1 MAFPVGAVLGGL
13 SMGAGLIGDL
23 IGGIKQ
29 RKENERLQQEQQ
41 KQQQSQQAVASAGR
55 HDQDQGGGAGP
66 TAGLALRPSFGNL
79 GMGMGTLS
87 MFPPIGAQQQVG
99 QTPMFQMQ
107 QPGQQQEA
115 PPAPTY
121 GGNFSP
127 QLLDQGF
134 NQPQAKQGQPQ
145 TAPAFNAIG
154 AYLSN
159 GRRG

>member
-1 MAFPVGAVLGGL
+1 MAFPVGAVLGGIGFL
-13 SMGAGLIGDL
+13 GDL

-29 RKENERLQQEQQ
+29 RKENERLRREQQ
-41 KQQQSQQAVASAGR
+41 KQLQSQQAIAAAGR
-55 HDQDQGGGAGP
+55 FDQDQGGGAGP
-66 TAGLALRPSFGNL
+66 TAGLSLRPQFGNL

-87 MFPPIGAQQQVG
+87 MFPPIGAQQQPD

-107 QPGQQQEA
+107 QPGQQQQA